1 MLEQEEDS
9 QQSQESNGVELDCD
23 ALAATV
29 GTRQGAYRETTR
41 KQRDGSGQYK
51 EGYYTPEKEPNEDM
65 EDMVAKLVKEKEEE
79 EEFSVSEPESE
90 PHSVSEPET
99 EEEGAS
105 QDSKAAAEPEP
116 KVREDMDAF
125 KELEESSV

>member
-79 EEFSVSEPESE
+79 FSVSETESE

-116 KVREDMDAF
+116 KVREDMDALR
-125 KELEESSV
+125 ELEESSV

>member
-79 EEFSVSEPESE
+79 EEFSVSEPE
-90 PHSVSEPET
+90 T

-116 KVREDMDAF
+116 KVREDMDALR
-125 KELEESSV
+125 ELEESSV

>member
-29 GTRQGAYRETTR
+29 GTRQGSYRETTR

-65 EDMVAKLVKEKEEE
+65 EDIVAKLAKEKEEE
-79 EEFSVSEPESE
+79 F
-90 PHSVSEPET
+90 SVSEPET

-125 KELEESSV
+125 RELEESSV